1 MTEAEDE
8 FNRILKLRI
17 AATNAWKNELIRSRN
32 VMITEK
38 KKNELTPF
46 IDILEYWEALG
57 KYLQQELEK

>member
-1 MTEAEDE
+1 MAEVEDD
-8 FNRILKLRI
+8 FNRILRLRI

-32 VMITEK
+32 MLLTAN

-57 KYLQQELEK
+57 KYLQQELEN